1 MRSVKFHLA
10 HEVRASAGGLDI
22 PNEAGSKGI
31 PARVWKEEDYYVLI
45 YPLNS
50 FVQLDLL
57 EPVVVAFCFG
67 GKRDSSR
74 FVICLSV
81 GRRTVWGNIISIP
94 VRH

>member
-1 MRSVKFHLA
+1 MRTAKFRLA
-10 HEVRASAGGLDI
+10 REVRASAAGLDI
-22 PNEAGSKGI
+22 PNEVGSTGI
-31 PARVWKEEDYYVLI
+31 LARAWKEGDYCVLV

-81 GRRTVWGNIISIP
+81 GRRTV
-94 VRH
+94 R

>member
-10 HEVRASAGGLDI
+10 REVRASAAGLDI

-31 PARVWKEEDYYVLI
+31 RARVWKEEDYCVLV

-50 FVQLDLL
+50 FVQLDLP
-57 EPVVVAFCFG
+57 EPVVVAFCFR

-81 GRRTVWGNIISIP
+81 GSQTV
-94 VRH
+94 R